1 MNAVFFLLFSWGMVR
16 ARTRHQVLALALVGV
31 TGAAIVAQPSITY
44 AQGMIGAIESVL
56 NLINGDI
63 HTALNGI
70 NSVRTAMSN
79 LYQVVAFPTQLINQ
93 ARAQVTGITN
103 QFRYPMRSMFNIS
116 LTSATLPE
124 TQALESVMRNGQI
137 GDFNTLTSNYHSV
150 FGLPLSSTAA
160 SPQDQM
166 MVDMDDALAKDN
178 LKTLKEIDAA
188 GQTMLQ
194 AADQIEDTT
203 STAAPG
209 SAPFLT
215 ATAVATSIQ
224 NQALTQKMIAAE
236 LRQVAGRLAHSNAL
250 RKRGTTYTNQF
261 GGSIQQMLQPR

>member
-1 MNAVFFLLFSWGMVR
+1 MNAVFFLLLSWGMVR
-16 ARTRHQVLALALVGV
+16 ARSRHQVLALALVGV
-31 TGAAIVAQPSITY
+31 TGAAVVAQPSLTY
-44 AQGMIGAIESVL
+44 AQGLVGAIQSVL
-56 NLINGDI
+56 NVINGSI

-70 NSVRTAMSN
+70 NSVRTAISN

-93 ARAQVTGITN
+93 ARAQVSAMTN
-103 QFRYPMRSMFNIS
+103 QFRNPMRSIFNIS
-116 LTSATLPE
+116 LTSATLPQ

-137 GDFNTLTSNYHSV
+137 GDFSTLTTHYHSV
-150 FGLPLSSTAA
+150 FGLALASTAA
-160 SPQDQM
+160 SPQDQA

-188 GQTMLQ
+188 GQTMLSI
-194 AADQIEDTT
+194 ADQIEDTA

-236 LRQVAGRLAHSNAL
+236 LRQVAGRLAHANAQ

-261 GGSIQQMLQPR
+261 GSSIQQILQPR

>member
-16 ARTRHQVLALALVGV
+16 ARSHRQVLALALVGV
-31 TGAAIVAQPSITY
+31 TGAAVVAQPSITY
-44 AQGMIGAIESVL
+44 AQGMIGAITNIL
-56 NLINGDI
+56 NLINGSI
-63 HTALNGI
+63 HTALSGI

-93 ARAQVTGITN
+93 ARAQVTALTN
-103 QFRYPMRSMFNIS
+103 RFRNPMRSIFNIS
-116 LTSATLPE
+116 FTSATLPE
-124 TQALESVMRNGQI
+124 TQALESVMRNHGTT
-137 GDFNTLTSNYHSV
+137 DFLALTSNYHRV
-150 FGLPLSSTAA
+150 FGVSLSSTAA
-160 SPQDQM
+160 SPQDQV

-178 LKTLKEIDAA
+178 LKTLKEMDAA

-194 AADQIEDTT
+194 VADQIEDTA

-236 LRQVAGRLAHSNAL
+236 LRQEAGRLAHSNAL

-261 GGSIQQMLQPR
+261 GGTIQQMLQRR

>member
-1 MNAVFFLLFSWGMVR
+1 
-16 ARTRHQVLALALVGV
+16 
-31 TGAAIVAQPSITY
+31 
-44 AQGMIGAIESVL
+44 
-56 NLINGDI
+56 
-63 HTALNGI
+63 
-70 NSVRTAMSN
+70 
-79 LYQVVAFPTQLINQ
+79 
-93 ARAQVTGITN
+93 
-103 QFRYPMRSMFNIS
+103 MRSIFNIS
-116 LTSATLPE
+116 FTSATLPE
-124 TQALESVMRNGQI
+124 TQALESVMRNHGTS
-137 GDFNTLTSNYHSV
+137 DFLALTSNYHRV

-160 SPQDQM
+160 SPQDQV

-178 LKTLKEIDAA
+178 LKTLKEMDAA

-194 AADQIEDTT
+194 VADQIEDTA

-236 LRQVAGRLAHSNAL
+236 LRQEAGRLAHSNAL

-261 GGSIQQMLQPR
+261 GGTIQQMLQHR

>member
-1 MNAVFFLLFSWGMVR
+1 MNAVFFLLLSWGMVR
-16 ARTRHQVLALALVGV
+16 ARSRHQVLALALVGV
-31 TGAAIVAQPSITY
+31 TGAAVVAQPSLTY
-44 AQGMIGAIESVL
+44 AQGLVGAIQSVL
-56 NLINGDI
+56 NVINGSI

-70 NSVRTAMSN
+70 NSVRTAISN

-93 ARAQVTGITN
+93 ARAQVSAMTN
-103 QFRYPMRSMFNIS
+103 QFRNPMRSIFNIS
-116 LTSATLPE
+116 LTSATLPQ

-137 GDFNTLTSNYHSV
+137 GDFSILTTHYHSV
-150 FGLPLSSTAA
+150 FGLALASTAA
-160 SPQDQM
+160 SPQDQA

-188 GQTMLQ
+188 GQTMLST
-194 AADQIEDTT
+194 ADQIEDAA

-236 LRQVAGRLAHSNAL
+236 LRQVAGRLAHANAQ
-250 RKRGTTYTNQF
+250 RKRGTAYTNQF
-261 GGSIQQMLQPR
+261 GGSIQQILQPR

>member
-1 MNAVFFLLFSWGMVR
+1 MNAVFFLLFSWGLVR

-31 TGAAIVAQPSITY
+31 TGAAIAAQPSITY
-44 AQGMIGAIESVL
+44 AQGLVGAIQSVL
-56 NLINGDI
+56 NVINGSI
-63 HTALNGI
+63 HTALSGI
-70 NSVRTAMSN
+70 NSVRSAMSS
-79 LYQVVAFPTQLINQ
+79 LYQTVAFPTQMINQ
-93 ARAQVTGITN
+93 ARAHVSAMTN
-103 QFRYPMRSMFNIS
+103 QYRNPMRNIFNIR

-124 TQALESVMRNGQI
+124 TQALESVMRNRETS
-137 GDFNTLTSNYHSV
+137 DFSTLTANYHRV
-150 FGLPLSSTAA
+150 FGVPLRPAAA
-160 SPQDQM
+160 SPADQV

-178 LKTLKEIDAA
+178 LKTLKAMDAA
-188 GQTMLQ
+188 GQTMLSI
-194 AADQIEDTT
+194 ADKIEDAA

-209 SAPFLT
+209 SAAFLT

-236 LRQVAGRLAHSNAL
+236 LRQEAGRLAHSNAL

>member
-1 MNAVFFLLFSWGMVR
+1 MNAVFFLLFSWGLVR
-16 ARTRHQVLALALVGV
+16 ASTRRQVLALALVGI
-31 TGAAIVAQPSITY
+31 TGAAVVAQPSITY

-56 NLINGDI
+56 SLINGSI
-63 HTALNGI
+63 HTGLNGI
-70 NSVRTAMSN
+70 NSVRSAMSS
-79 LYQVVAFPTQLINQ
+79 LYQTVAWPTELINQ

-103 QFRYPMRSMFNIS
+103 QFRNPMSSIFNVS
-116 LTSATLPE
+116 LTSATLPQ
-124 TQALESVMRNGQI
+124 TQSLESVMRNQQI
-137 GDFNTLTSNYHSV
+137 SDFNTLTTNYHSV
-150 FGLPLSSTAA
+150 FGAPLSATAA
-160 SPQDQM
+160 SPPDQV

-178 LKTLKEIDAA
+178 LKTLKEMDDA
-188 GQTMLQ
+188 GQTMLSI
-194 AADQIEDTT
+194 ADQIEDTA

-236 LRQVAGRLAHSNAL
+236 LRQEAGQLAHSNAL
-250 RKRGTTYTNQF
+250 RKRGATYTNQF

>member
-16 ARTRHQVLALALVGV
+16 ARSHRQVLALALLGV
-31 TGAAIVAQPSITY
+31 TGAAVVAQPSITY
-44 AQGMIGAIESVL
+44 AQGMIGAITSIL
-56 NLINGDI
+56 NLINGSI
-63 HTALNGI
+63 HTALSGI
-70 NSVRTAMSN
+70 NSIRSAMSN

-103 QFRYPMRSMFNIS
+103 QFRNPMRSIFNIS

-137 GDFNTLTSNYHSV
+137 GDFNALITNYHRV
-150 FGLPLSSTAA
+150 FGVSLGPTAA
-160 SPQDQM
+160 SPQDQV

-194 AADQIEDTT
+194 MADQIEDAA

-236 LRQVAGRLAHSNAL
+236 LRQEAGRLAHSNAL

-261 GGSIQQMLQPR
+261 GGTIQQLLQRR

>member
-31 TGAAIVAQPSITY
+31 TGAAVVAQPSITY
-44 AQGMIGAIESVL
+44 AQGMVGAIESVL
-56 NLINGDI
+56 KLINGSI

-70 NSVRTAMSN
+70 NSVRSAMRS
-79 LYQVVAFPTQLINQ
+79 LYEIVAFPTQLINQ
-93 ARAQVTGITN
+93 ARAQVSAMTN
-103 QFRYPMRSMFNIS
+103 QFRNPMRSIFNIS
-116 LTSATLPE
+116 LKSATLPQ
-124 TQALESVMRNGQI
+124 TQALESVMRNHETS
-137 GDFNTLTSNYHSV
+137 DFSILTSNYHSV
-150 FGLPLSSTAA
+150 FGVPLSSTAA
-160 SPQDQM
+160 SPQDQV

-188 GQTMLQ
+188 GQTMLST
-194 AADQIEDTT
+194 ADQIEDGA

-215 ATAVATSIQ
+215 ATAVAASIQ

-236 LRQVAGRLAHSNAL
+236 LRQEAGRLAHSNAI

-261 GGSIQQMLQPR
+261 GGSIQQMLQPH

>member
-44 AQGMIGAIESVL
+44 AQGMIGAIESIL

-63 HTALNGI
+63 HTALKGI
-70 NSVRTAMSN
+70 NSVRSAMRN

-103 QFRYPMRSMFNIS
+103 QFRNPMRSIFNIS

-124 TQALESVMRNGQI
+124 TQALESVMRNHETS
-137 GDFNTLTSNYHSV
+137 DFSTLTSNYHSV
-150 FGLPLSSTAA
+150 FGLPISQTVA
-160 SPQDQM
+160 SPQDRV

-188 GQTMLQ
+188 GQTMLSM
-194 AADQIEDTT
+194 ADQIEDGA

-250 RKRGTTYTNQF
+250 RKQGTTYTNQF
-261 GGSIQQMLQPR
+261 GGSIQKMLQPH